1 MVLIILQDFK
11 EVVLWMYIYPN
22 SLQLKKKNKKFQLLY
37 LLDIK
42 ALLVLEEEL
51 QFQPLLKIQ
60 EKISYKILKQKF
72 NMLE

>member
-37 LLDIK
+37 LLGIK
-42 ALLVLEEEL
+42 VLLVLEEEL